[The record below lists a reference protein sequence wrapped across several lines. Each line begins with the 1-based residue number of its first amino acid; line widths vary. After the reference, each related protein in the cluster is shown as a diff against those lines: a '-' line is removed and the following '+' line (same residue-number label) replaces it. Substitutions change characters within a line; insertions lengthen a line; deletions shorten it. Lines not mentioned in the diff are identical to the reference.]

1 MYEKNK
7 HIFYL
12 SFNMTSRLF
21 IIFTLIFAN
30 LSQAYGQVKSQYKP
44 TSTINKWEK
53 VVVRKDFIL
62 SNSLQYHRF
71 CRKVWDYQ
79 IPEFKKKNPH
89 IKDVNKF
96 EIGDIID
103 LQLCTDFKF
112 EPIKE
117 ELQKDMDNCFIP
129 IEKAT
134 PTDLKKSELKPEKD
148 DSINLEEFEPDFTI
162 LGTFG
167 GLAEQDEKTQ
177 ASFGFRL
184 LADITPRIGYRM
196 RLDYAT
202 TVLMWHNEALL
213 QTLPN
218 TKGTRFYV
226 GYGLGNRMGL
236 KENLNINLSNKTTA
250 YTTLSLGTVFSVGKG
265 VIDFQVGSNFSNYF
279 SPYAS
284 IMASKRLGNTPYTL
298 GGFIDYRST
307 RSAREQTD
315 ENRHWIGAGLLF
327 SY

>member
-1 MYEKNK
+1 MTRKIKNK
-7 HIFYL
+7 FYL
-12 SFNMTSRLF
+12 NLNMLLRLF
-21 IIFTLIFAN
+21 LTLTLIFAS
-30 LSQAYGQVKSQYKP
+30 LTPAYGQTKSQYKP
-44 TSTINKWEK
+44 TAKIFKWEK

-71 CRKVWDYQ
+71 CRKTWDYQ

-89 IKDVNKF
+89 IVDVNKF

-117 ELQKDMDNCFIP
+117 DLQKDIDNCFIP
-129 IEKAT
+129 VEKAS
-134 PTDLKKSELKPEKD
+134 PKELKKLKPQVKEEPY
-148 DSINLEEFEPDFTI
+148 NLEEFEPDFTI

-167 GLAEQDEKTQ
+167 GLAEQDGKTQ

-184 LADITPRIGYRM
+184 LADISPRIGYRM

-213 QTLPN
+213 ETLPN
-218 TKGTRFYV
+218 NKGTRFYAA
-226 GYGLGNRMGL
+226 YGLGNRMGI
-236 KENLNINLSNKTTA
+236 KENLNVNLSNKTTA
-250 YTTLSLGTVFSVGKG
+250 YTTLAFGTVFKVGKG
-265 VIDFQVGSNFSNYF
+265 VVDFQVGSNFSNYF

-284 IMASKRLGNTPYTL
+284 IMASKRLGDTPYTL

-307 RSAREQTD
+307 RSSREQTD